1 MTIIKNI
8 LDFCYMLIC
17 VYHLQLCFWSS
28 LLKGDSSGKVLI
40 VEEEEDGEEGGK
52 DEQTGDQPLPQVN
65 LVLETQVVRACKQ
78 LHIIGDDKKEEI
90 KVHHAT

>member
-1 MTIIKNI
+1 
-8 LDFCYMLIC
+8 MLIC

-40 VEEEEDGEEGGK
+40 VEEEEDGEEGGE
-52 DEQTGDQPLPQVN
+52 DEQACDQPLPQVN

-78 LHIIGDDKKEEI
+78 MYS
-90 KVHHAT
+90 T